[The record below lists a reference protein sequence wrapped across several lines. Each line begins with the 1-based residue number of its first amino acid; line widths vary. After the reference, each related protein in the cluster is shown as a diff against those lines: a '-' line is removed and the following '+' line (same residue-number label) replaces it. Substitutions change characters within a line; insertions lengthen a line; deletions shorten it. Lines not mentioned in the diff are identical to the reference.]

1 MTGALRRLA
10 ALAAALAPDRAER
23 LLLQV
28 AGEGAPAAA
37 LAAALARGGR
47 EERLAAVAAALAE
60 EEGSLPAPPAPAPA
74 HALLRR
80 LACEERASA
89 SRRG

>member
-37 LAAALARGGR
+37 LAAALARRGR
-47 EERLAAVAAALAE
+47 EERLAALAAALAE
-60 EEGSLPAPPAPAPA
+60 QEGSPPAPPGAA
-74 HALLRR
+74 HPLLRR